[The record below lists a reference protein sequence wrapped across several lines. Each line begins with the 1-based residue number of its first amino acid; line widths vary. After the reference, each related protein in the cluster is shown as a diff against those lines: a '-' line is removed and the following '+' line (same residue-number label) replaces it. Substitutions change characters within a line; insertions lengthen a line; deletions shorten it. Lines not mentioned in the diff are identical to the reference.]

1 MQQQDEVAEWL
12 RRWTANPLG
21 SPRVGS
27 NPILVVCGRQ
37 DEVAEWLRRWTANPL
52 GSPRVGSNP
61 ILVDNNQ
68 KILIL
73 GQKMPFMRYGVFLFT
88 IVAVVLHGQDHN
100 DPPVHCVSC
109 HNVHDARVCPHLIQC
124 DGECFERTEDQNGTR
139 TKSYGCVKR
148 KDCTASAS
156 IIGRRSSLSNTTT
169 YCKKELCNKG
179 KYIHHFIVPPTE
191 PCVDISVGDCRDPAA
206 LAAICSD
213 CELAQY
219 CRKSCGL
226 CQEHT
231 GTTTCIKAHGEQ
243 KQHAGYLNLPT
254 YDSLVHVHFTTK
266 WRTSYY
272 LQLLSCQ
279 TTGKGRV
286 DIILNNATIAEAYNE
301 TSVWA
306 WDWTLHELNPAQHK
320 GTLNYTLVIVK
331 DRKVRS
337 YGHYWLRNIRL
348 ETTVVHHGHN

>member
-1 MQQQDEVAEWL
+1 
-12 RRWTANPLG
+12 
-21 SPRVGS
+21 
-27 NPILVVCGRQ
+27 
-37 DEVAEWLRRWTANPL
+37 
-52 GSPRVGSNP
+52 
-61 ILVDNNQ
+61 
-68 KILIL
+68 
-73 GQKMPFMRYGVFLFT
+73 MPFKRYGVFLFT

-169 YCKKELCNKG
+169 YCKKELCNKD
-179 KYIHHFIVPPTE
+179 IHHFIVPPTE

-231 GTTTCIKAHGEQ
+231 GTTTWSENLVLFDYYPAHNQCNYSQAIGPSICHSIKAHGRAE
-243 KQHAGYLNLPT
+243 QHAGYLNLPT
-254 YDSLVHVHFTTK
+254 YDSLVHVHFTTNGEPL
-266 WRTSYY
+266 TN

-320 GTLNYTLVIVK
+320 GTHNYTLVIVK